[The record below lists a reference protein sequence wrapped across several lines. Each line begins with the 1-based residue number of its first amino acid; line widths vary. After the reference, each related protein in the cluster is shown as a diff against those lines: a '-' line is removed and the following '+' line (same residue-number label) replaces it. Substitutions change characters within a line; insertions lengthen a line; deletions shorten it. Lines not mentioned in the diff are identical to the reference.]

1 MLMNKNLKSYQKK
14 VKFPLC
20 AGSALLSFGHRK
32 IVLGGTTAR
41 RSHRLRRA
49 VFFSASPQGAALL
62 ILSLG
67 RRLVFR

>member
-1 MLMNKNLKSYQKK
+1 LKANTLKIHQKFLKIPLHTAAAMLP
-14 VKFPLC
+14 F
-20 AGSALLSFGHRK
+20 AHRK